1 MKKLLVTILMF
12 LTLVAIQKSPSVQAQ
27 EVGVWD
33 ILFEE
38 ATHGFLMN
46 EISHTLIKLHLL
58 IAEKDI
64 EMADYEG
71 DVLTS
76 IRKLEELT
84 KTDVISLLNLS
95 VNKQET
101 LIKYLNECD
110 QELQKWGAISAYMTQ
125 EMNILKWDMQS
136 CLTDKNISDKAYFD
150 AIDRYDQKIMEA
162 SLKESIS
169 YETCASENRI
179 QYNAKASIA
188 GKLVFYLGVLQNKY
202 NILFAK
208 QDILAKNF
216 EVFRDNILPDLNQID
231 QLLQQ
236 YKF

>member
-1 MKKLLVTILMF
+1 
-12 LTLVAIQKSPSVQAQ
+12 
-27 EVGVWD
+27 
-33 ILFEE
+33 
-38 ATHGFLMN
+38 MN

-110 QELQKWGAISAYMTQ
+110 QELQK
-125 EMNILKWDMQS
+125 
-136 CLTDKNISDKAYFD
+136 
-150 AIDRYDQKIMEA
+150 
-162 SLKESIS
+162 
-169 YETCASENRI
+169 
-179 QYNAKASIA
+179 
-188 GKLVFYLGVLQNKY
+188 
-202 NILFAK
+202 
-208 QDILAKNF
+208 
-216 EVFRDNILPDLNQID
+216 
-231 QLLQQ
+231 
-236 YKF
+236 